1 MREDVKGRC
10 EIGEEGRVWA
20 GEGFLM
26 RKCEG
31 GCAGMKRG
39 CRVEKE
45 GQEEGK
51 KRSWPKGDVPSGRAG
66 ELMKRVGMRGSKS
79 WMEV

>member
-1 MREDVKGRC
+1 L
-10 EIGEEGRVWA
+10 EIGEEGDVWA

-26 RKCEG
+26 RKREG

-45 GQEEGK
+45 EEEEGK
-51 KRSWPKGDVPSGRAG
+51 KRT
-66 ELMKRVGMRGSKS
+66 
-79 WMEV
+79 